1 MIHIWI
7 KYEEKRENK
16 YNAPIS
22 GFVADLLLFELVS
35 LDVYLNYVFWFA
47 VSEKLH
53 RQYVKIVQIWKRFQR
68 HSFSSITS
76 AINGWSETNL

>member
-1 MIHIWI
+1 MIETLKATIWECNVILRWYKKMIHIWI

-35 LDVYLNYVFWFA
+35 LDVYLNYVVWFA

-53 RQYVKIVQIWKRFQR
+53 RQYVKIV
-68 HSFSSITS
+68 
-76 AINGWSETNL
+76 